1 MMDIFLYK
9 TESAPN
15 VVDKKL
21 TEVAHYTS
29 VRLLDDT
36 SVLTPTIEV
45 RESTIIDD
53 LWSINYFYVPKFKR
67 YYFVADL
74 TATAGMFQISGRVD
88 VLKSFASEIKASN
101 QIITRQQNLQDKYLH
116 DSMIPISDKQ
126 EVIETEFGDTFD
138 DTNSLFILV
147 TTGQPVSGEGAA
159 K

>member
-1 MMDIFLYK
+1 MDIFLYK

-21 TEVAHYTS
+21 SEVAHYTD

-53 LWSINYFYVPKFKR
+53 LWSINYFHIPKLKR
-67 YYFVADL
+67 YYFVTDL

-88 VLKSFASEIKASN
+88 VLRTYKSEINLSN

-126 EVIETEFGDTFD
+126 EVIETEFGETFD
-138 DTNSLFILV
+138 DSNSLFILV
-147 TTGQPVSGEGAA
+147 TTGQQGTGEGANE
-159 K
+159 

>member
-1 MMDIFLYK
+1 MDIFLYK

-45 RESTIIDD
+45 RESTIIDE
-53 LWSINYFYVPKFKR
+53 LWSINYFYIPKFKR
-67 YYFVADL
+67 HYFVTDL
-74 TATAGMFQISGRVD
+74 TATAGMYRISGKVD
-88 VLKSFASEIKASN
+88 VLKSYASEIKASS
-101 QIITRQQNLQDKYLH
+101 QIITRQENRQDKYLH

-147 TTGQPVSGEGAA
+147 TTGQPASGEGVSE
-159 K
+159 

>member
-1 MMDIFLYK
+1 MDIFLHK

-45 RESTIIDD
+45 RESNTID
-53 LWSINYFYVPKFKR
+53 SIWDVNYFYVPKFKR
-67 YYFVADL
+67 YYFVTDL
-74 TATAGMFQISGRVD
+74 TATAGMYRISGRVD
-88 VLKSFASEIKASN
+88 VLTSYASEIKASS
-101 QIITRQQNLQDKYLH
+101 QIITRQENRQDRYLH

-147 TTGQPVSGEGAA
+147 TTGQPASGEGVSE
-159 K
+159 

>member
-1 MMDIFLYK
+1 MDIFLYK

-45 RESTIIDD
+45 RESNTIDNIWDV
-53 LWSINYFYVPKFKR
+53 NYFYVPKFKR
-67 YYFVADL
+67 YYFVTDL
-74 TATAGMFQISGRVD
+74 TATAGMYRISGRVD
-88 VLKSFASEIKASN
+88 VLKSYASEIKASS
-101 QIITRQQNLQDKYLH
+101 QIITRQENRQDRYLH

-147 TTGQPVSGEGAA
+147 TTGQPASGEGVSE
-159 K
+159 

>member
-1 MMDIFLYK
+1 MDIFLYK

-29 VRLLDDT
+29 VRLLNDT
-36 SVLTPTIEV
+36 SVLMPTIEV

-53 LWSINYFYVPKFKR
+53 LWSINYFYIPKFKR
-67 YYFVADL
+67 YYFVTNLA
-74 TATAGMFQISGRVD
+74 ATAGMFKISGRVD
-88 VLKSFASEIKASN
+88 VLKSYASEIKASS
-101 QIITRQQNLQDKYLH
+101 QIITRQENRQDKYLH

-147 TTGQPVSGEGAA
+147 TTGQPASGEGAIE
-159 K
+159 

>member
-1 MMDIFLYK
+1 MDIFLHK

-45 RESTIIDD
+45 RESNTID
-53 LWSINYFYVPKFKR
+53 SIWDVNYFYVPKFKR
-67 YYFVADL
+67 YYFVTDL
-74 TATAGMFQISGRVD
+74 TATAGMYRISGRVD
-88 VLKSFASEIKASN
+88 VLKTYASEIKVSS
-101 QIITRQQNLQDKYLH
+101 QIITRQENRQDRYLH

-138 DTNSLFILV
+138 DTNSLFVLV
-147 TTGQPVSGEGAA
+147 TTGQPASGEGVSE
-159 K
+159 